1 MLQNLKKLRIQK
13 QMTQKALADVV
24 GTSQQ
29 SINKYENHNVEP
41 DIAMLKKLAAHFD
54 TTIDYIVGYSD
65 IQIPASGLE
74 PDALTGEEALL
85 LTCFRSLDRGKQQ
98 AVCELLRQFSS

>member
-54 TTIDYIVGYSD
+54 TTIDYICWLQRHPDSRVRAGAGCPDRRGDTSAHLF
-65 IQIPASGLE
+65 PE
-74 PDALTGEEALL
+74 P
-85 LTCFRSLDRGKQQ
+85 
-98 AVCELLRQFSS
+98 

>member
-65 IQIPASGLE
+65 IQIPASELE
-74 PDALTGEEALL
+74 PGALTGEEALL

-98 AVCELLRQFSS
+98 AVCELLRQFSN